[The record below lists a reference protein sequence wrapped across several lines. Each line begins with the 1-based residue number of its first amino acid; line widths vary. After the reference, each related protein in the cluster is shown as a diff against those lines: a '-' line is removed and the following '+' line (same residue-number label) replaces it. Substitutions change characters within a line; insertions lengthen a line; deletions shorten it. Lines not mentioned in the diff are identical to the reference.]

1 MSFADIV
8 FRLRSAAV
16 RAADRRQRFT
26 ATAEHRPGTAT
37 EMGVRIRRHSFVV
50 DEPVAARRG
59 HARPVPNRRAV
70 APHRTSHAVTNQYPA
85 GREG

>member
-1 MSFADIV
+1 MSFADTV

-37 EMGVRIRRHSFVV
+37 EMGVRIRRHSIVV
-50 DEPVAARRG
+50 DEPVAARGGGPRAAPQGRG
-59 HARPVPNRRAV
+59 GGARRPG
-70 APHRTSHAVTNQYPA
+70 PA
-85 GREG
+85 GHQ